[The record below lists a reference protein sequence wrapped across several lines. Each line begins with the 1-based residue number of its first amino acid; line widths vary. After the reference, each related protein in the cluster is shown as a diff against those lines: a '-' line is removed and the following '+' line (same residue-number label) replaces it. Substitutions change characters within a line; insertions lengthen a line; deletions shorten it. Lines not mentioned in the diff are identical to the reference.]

1 MKIEFT
7 QLQRYE
13 GLWGAWH
20 ELTVALA
27 TWSRSIQEQSTFLK
41 KVQLEHGVP
50 KDKQTKEE
58 HEMEK
63 RCAGACLGLL

>member
-20 ELTVALA
+20 ELTVAMA

-41 KVQLEHGVP
+41 KVQLEQRGFQ
-50 KDKQTKEE
+50 KTNKQRRNMRWKRDVLE
-58 HEMEK
+58 HV
-63 RCAGACLGLL
+63 